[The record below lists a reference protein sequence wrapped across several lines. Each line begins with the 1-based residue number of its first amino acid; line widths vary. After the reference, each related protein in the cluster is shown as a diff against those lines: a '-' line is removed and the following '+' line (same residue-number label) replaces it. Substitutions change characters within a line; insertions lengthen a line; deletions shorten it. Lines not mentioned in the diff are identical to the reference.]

1 MKSQIRNPKK
11 TNCLSA
17 WVSRFGPVRS
27 GVSHTVAKATTA
39 GVVLALACCSSLRA
53 DPGLIGAYYNDI
65 PNMRTMDQLKREP
78 FLVRSDPQVNFQV
91 VVGEFYNSHLSTN
104 FGVRWTGMIQIAK
117 AGKYTFHLA
126 SDDGAKLSVNSK
138 QVIGYDR
145 KAGPMSD
152 LSGEVNFDKA
162 GEFPIVLD
170 FVQFGGGAG
179 CILSWQKPG
188 DEKAEPIPT
197 SALSHDWKAEGAIKW
212 DKADFDLYATD
223 HHAWLKKHGKPYEKM
238 DYGPFLSGTFKS
250 EFPQNNE
257 TLKGILVSLDKE
269 HKTTILFD
277 TEMCRY
283 SAGYMGDGELIDFK
297 NVAYDGSHG
306 TVPSVK
312 GKQIF
317 GTPNMPGWEHDGS
330 WKDPRQV
337 PYGNLPADWVHYRGL
352 YRHGDQTVL
361 SYTVNGVGVL
371 DVPRF
376 TKLGETQL
384 FSRTLQVDPSKE
396 PLTLVVS
403 ENGSGGSPRA
413 SLSGATDTRVKIS
426 VDGDRVFAT
435 IPPHDQV
442 SQYCIVMGDLPGSKE
457 NPPRVQPVKSELDSP
472 VDFAALT
479 KGGPGIWGTPIET
492 RGSLGKDAG
501 PYTVD
506 TITPPASTP
515 FDSWFRISGF
525 DFFPDGH
532 SAAVCTWNGD
542 VWIVKG
548 IDEKLDHL
556 TWQRYASG
564 LFQTLGLKIVNGDVY
579 VSGRDQI
586 TRLHDLN
593 GDGEA
598 DWYENFNN
606 DCQIS
611 DGFHEFQH
619 DLQTDSE
626 GNFFIA
632 KGGPVNPGGRGF
644 QKLTD
649 DAGCIMK
656 ISPDGKKCEV
666 YATGLR
672 APNGTSMGPND
683 MMTVSDNQGT
693 WVPACR
699 ISFVTKGAFL
709 GVPTTSHRKP
719 EPDNYGNPIV
729 WFPYVEGDYTQGDNS
744 SGGAAWDTFGKWGP
758 MDGRLIHLS
767 YGTCSIF
774 ETMFENVDGIWQG
787 GVCRFPLDFESGIM
801 RARFNPVDGQ
811 LYVAGLKGWQ
821 TRAAKD
827 GCFQRVRYTGKPVRM
842 PTELHVIKGGIQ
854 ISFTTPVDPES
865 AKDADNYS
873 VEWWNMNWTNDYGSP
888 DVSRDNPKKKGH
900 DTATISSVEVSP
912 DHKTVVLHIDDFKPV
927 MLMKTAMK
935 IKSAD
940 GSPMTWEINSTV
952 NVVPGMAPIATVQ
965 PK

>member
-1 MKSQIRNPKK
+1 MDVYNMKSLNTVKK
-11 TNCLSA
+11 
-17 WVSRFGPVRS
+17 
-27 GVSHTVAKATTA
+27 
-39 GVVLALACCSSLRA
+39 
-53 DPGLIGAYYNDI
+53 
-65 PNMRTMDQLKREP
+65 EP
-78 FLVRSDPQVNFQV
+78 FLVRTDAQVNFPV
-91 VVGEFYNSHLSTN
+91 VNGDFYQSHLTTN
-104 FGVRWTGMIQIAK
+104 FGIRWSGMIKIAK
-117 AGKYTFHLA
+117 PGKYTFHLA
-126 SDDGAKLSVNSK
+126 SDDGSMLTVNGK
-138 QVIGYDR
+138 AVIPF
-145 KAGPMSD
+145 KKTSPMND
-152 LSGEVNFDKA
+152 ETGEITFEKA
-162 GEFPIVLD
+162 GEYPIKIE
-170 FVQFGGGAG
+170 FNQMGGGAG
-179 CILSWQKPG
+179 CILSWQEPG
-188 DEKAEPIPT
+188 EEKAQPIPAD
-197 SALSHDWKAEGAIKW
+197 ALSHNAGQEQAIKW
-212 DKADFDLYATD
+212 DKSDFDLFAAD
-223 HHAWLKKHGKPYEKM
+223 HHAWIKKHGRPYEKM
-238 DYGPFLSGTFKS
+238 DYGPFLSGTFKAQ
-250 EFPQNNE
+250 FPEGNE

-283 SAGYMGDGELIDFK
+283 SAGYVGDGELIDFK

-312 GKQIF
+312 GTQIF

-330 WKDPRQV
+330 WKDPRKV
-337 PYGNLPADWVHYRGL
+337 PYGNLPADWCHYRGL
-352 YRHGDQTVL
+352 YRHGDQVVF
-361 SYTVNGVGVL
+361 SYEVNGVGIL
-371 DVPRF
+371 DAPRF
-376 TKLGETQL
+376 ATAGAKVM
-384 FSRTLQVDPSKE
+384 FIRTLQVDPSTK
-396 PLTLVVS
+396 PLTLAAGDDLHGDNEIQPLTQGLEEATRSVS
-403 ENGSGGSPRA
+403 QRFI
-413 SLSGATDTRVKIS
+413 TIS
-426 VDGDRVFAT
+426 
-435 IPPHDQV
+435 PHDKTT
-442 SQYCIVMGDLPGSKE
+442 QYSYAIVANEPGVVTEHTHKSPLPKVE
-457 NPPRVQPVKSELDSP
+457 A
-472 VDFAALT
+472 VDFAALM
-479 KGGPGIWGTPIET
+479 KGGPGNWGEPIAT
-492 RGSLGKDAG
+492 KGTLGSDAA

-506 TITPPASTP
+506 TITYPTSTP

-548 IDEKLDHL
+548 IDGTLDHL

-606 DCQIS
+606 DCEIS

-626 GNFFIA
+626 GNFYIA

-644 QKLTD
+644 QKLTE
-649 DAGCIMK
+649 DAGCIIK
-656 ISPDGKKCEV
+656 ISPDGKKMEV

-693 WVPACR
+693 WTPACR

-719 EPDNYGNPIV
+719 EPDNYGNPIC
-729 WFPYVEGDYTQGDNS
+729 WFPYVDGDYTQGDNS
-744 SGGAAWDTFGKWGP
+744 SGGAAWDTTGKWGP

-774 ETMFENVDGIWQG
+774 EVMFENVDGIWQG
-787 GVCRFPLDFESGIM
+787 GTVRFPLDFDSGLM

-827 GCFQRVRYTGKPVRM
+827 GCFQRVRYTGKPVHM
-842 PTELHVIKGGIQ
+842 PSELHVVKGGLSIT
-854 ISFTTPVDPES
+854 FTSPVDPET
-865 AKDADNYS
+865 ARDPDNYS
-873 VEWWNMNWTNDYGSP
+873 VEWWNMIWSNDYGSP

-900 DTATISSVEVSP
+900 DAATVTSVDLSP
-912 DHKTVVLHIDDFKPV
+912 DHKTIVIHIEDLKPV
-927 MLMKTAMK
+927 MLMKTTMK
-935 IKSAD
+935 IKAAD
-940 GSPMTWEINSTV
+940 GSPMNWEVDNTINI
-952 NVVPGMAPIATVQ
+952 VPGMPPIATAQ
-965 PK
+965 PTAR